1 MPSCYV
7 FLILCIRDRQYYD
20 CSYHDC
26 CHSVVSGNAN
36 RHDNHVQRH
45 VVCLEGVPRY
55 VTTPEARSVFR
66 GRAKIRDNSR
76 GT

>member
-1 MPSCYV
+1 M
-7 FLILCIRDRQYYD
+7 
-20 CSYHDC
+20 
-26 CHSVVSGNAN
+26 
-36 RHDNHVQRH
+36 
-45 VVCLEGVPRY
+45 CLEGVPRYVTTPEARSVFRGRANY